1 VALRVAVATGILET
15 ATADSGGIFTCLA
28 GRKPDVHRFA
38 FIIHPLDIRD
48 VARKYPIARWL
59 PGPVVEAAL
68 RFIPPKVVSH
78 ITGIVSPT
86 GATTEGWFIGCPLTS
101 TQLKNGDV
109 RKNTDAIVECG
120 KIAEDLGA
128 EIVGLG
134 AFTSIVGDAGI
145 TVAERLEIGVTT
157 GNSYT
162 VATALE
168 GALKAAELL
177 GHDPSRCTL
186 AILGATGSI
195 GRVAAKIL
203 APQVACV
210 VLHARS
216 EGPLREL
223 AAELA
228 PATVRVCTDTASAL
242 AEADIVI
249 AVTSAVEAVVEP
261 EMLKPG
267 AVVCDVARPR
277 DVSRR
282 VAEVRPDVLVIEG
295 GAVAV
300 PGDVD
305 FHFNF
310 GFPPKEAYA
319 CMAETMILAL
329 EGRCGDYSLG
339 RDIKIEQ
346 VHEIADLARKHGFKL
361 AGFRSF
367 ERRVSEEQIAR
378 VRQYVTQ
385 NR

>member
-1 VALRVAVATGILET
+1 MN
-15 ATADSGGIFTCLA
+15 
-28 GRKPDVHRFA
+28 RFA
-38 FIIHPLDIRD
+38 FIVHPLDITD

-59 PGPVVEAAL
+59 PAPVVKAAL
-68 RFIPPKVVSH
+68 RFIPPKVVSE
-78 ITGIVSPT
+78 ITGIVSLT

-101 TQLKNGDV
+101 EQLRDGDV
-109 RKNTDAIVECG
+109 RKNTDAIVQCG
-120 KIAEDLGA
+120 KIAQDLGA
-128 EIVGLG
+128 QIIGLG

-145 TVAERLEIGVTT
+145 TVAERLDIGVTT

-168 GALKAAELL
+168 GALKAAEML
-177 GHDPSRCTL
+177 GHNPAHCTL

-195 GRVAAKIL
+195 GRVAAKIM
-203 APQVACV
+203 APHVAKV
-210 VLHARS
+210 VLNARS
-216 EGPLREL
+216 EGPLQEL
-223 AAELA
+223 AAALSPA
-228 PATVRVCTDTASAL
+228 PVQICTDTASAL
-242 AEADIVI
+242 VDADIVI
-249 AVTSAVEAVVEP
+249 AVTSAVEAVVQP

-277 DVSRR
+277 DVSRQ
-282 VAEVRPDVLVIEG
+282 VAQKRHDVLVIEG

-300 PGDVD
+300 PGDVE

-346 VHEIADLARKHGFKL
+346 VEEIANLARKHGFKL

-367 ERRVSEEQIAR
+367 ERRVSDEQIAR
-378 VRQYVTQ
+378 VRQYVAHS
-385 NR
+385 R